1 MSDTTQQAAAPAV
14 ETPPVAIL
22 PVAAPSDDV
31 AALKAQLAALQA
43 AEAERIAAA
52 AKAAEEAAAKAEA
65 ERQSRL
71 TAEQKRDEEIAAQRR
86 ELESTKQQLV
96 QERRN
101 LALDKLGV
109 AEKFRQFAPTADP
122 ADPKGA
128 KQLEEWAKA
137 NPELLRPQTTVA
149 TDPLS
154 QLKQKAGT
162 ALQQVLSGQK
172 KSTLVTQ
179 RNLSK
184 MV

>member
-1 MSDTTQQAAAPAV
+1 MSDTTQQATTTAAEASSAV
-14 ETPPVAIL
+14 TATST
-22 PVAAPSDDV
+22 ASDEV

-43 AEAERIAAA
+43 AEAERVAAA
-52 AKAAEEAAAKAEA
+52 TKAAEEAAAKAEA
-65 ERQSRL
+65 ERQSRM
-71 TAEQKRDEEIAAQRR
+71 TAEQKRDEELAAQRR
-86 ELESTKQQLV
+86 EIEATKSQLV

-109 AEKFRQFAPTADP
+109 ADKFRQFAPSADP

-128 KQLEEWAKA
+128 KQLEDWAKA
-137 NPELLRPQTTVA
+137 NPELLRPQTVSSS
-149 TDPLS
+149 DPLA

-162 ALQQVLSGQK
+162 ALQRVLSGEK

-184 MV
+184 LT